1 MKNLTETFTSIFK
14 IGRTSIFVASLYFFE
29 VLCLVCIMVV
39 SYEAVNSE
47 WISLLPIATFPVLAS
62 LVNIIFVVM
71 MVLVLWLATDRTM
84 FMLGVM
90 ARAKANG
97 LRDIWGYETD
107 FLQYL
112 IQTVLIGSL
121 AFGAFFL
128 SLHFSTSGATL
139 QLVKSIPSL
148 QVQSIHEISAQF
160 QRKET
165 AIMKYYDNLRELE
178 EKKYNRVISLRS
190 VEMAQE
196 AIKRLETSKENAIQ
210 AIRNDKVSEIERVK
224 NLKDSYDKTVIS
236 KQNSGKLVGMS
247 FEFLAVLC
255 AVAIQIFSK
264 PKKKES
270 SEIAVKPEIS
280 PIKPAISPAIST
292 QDIESLILQHY
303 KNYKSGAIKQF
314 EIAKMLNTSTT
325 KVSRVFS
332 DYEEKIAVTHVG
344 DWASTHKAEGTIT
357 KEWIVK

>member
-1 MKNLTETFTSIFK
+1 MKNLISFFRNFFSIS
-14 IGRTSIFVASLYFFE
+14 RTSIFVASLYFFE
-29 VLCLVCIMVV
+29 LLCLVCIMVV
-39 SYEAVNSE
+39 SYEAVHSE

-121 AFGAFFL
+121 ALGAFFL
-128 SLHFSTSGATL
+128 SLHFSTSGASL

-148 QVQSIHEISAQF
+148 QVQSVSEISAQF
-160 QRKET
+160 QAKEI

-178 EKKYNRVISLRS
+178 EKKFNRVLSLKS
-190 VEMAQE
+190 VELAQE
-196 AIKRLETSKENAIQ
+196 AIKRLEASKENAIQ
-210 AIRNDKVSEIERVK
+210 AIRNDKVSEIERAK
-224 NLKDSYDKTVIS
+224 KLKDSYDKSVVL
-236 KQNSGKLVGMS
+236 KQNSGRLVGMS

-264 PKKKES
+264 PKKKEVAES
-270 SEIAVKPEIS
+270 AVKPEIAVVKREIA
-280 PIKPAISPAIST
+280 PEISGET
-292 QDIESLILQHY
+292 IESRILQYY
-303 KNYKSGAIKQF
+303 KSYKSGAIKQF
-314 EIAKMLNTSTT
+314 EIANILNTSTT

-332 DYEEKIAVTHVG
+332 DYEEKVAVTNIG